1 MKKKILLISLLSV
14 VPVLILG
21 ILFMAKNSMGFSTG
35 VCITADNGGY
45 LMVIDHSP
53 VSIHRVSGKDR
64 SFPDLDT
71 GDKIFVIHDG
81 IAESYPGQTGV
92 YFILKLSDGDINDV
106 PPEIITSLRE
116 LGWLAG

>member
-14 VPVLILG
+14 ILILILG
-21 ILFMAKNSMGFSTG
+21 ILFMAKNSISFSTG
-35 VCITADNGGY
+35 VCIAADNGEY
-45 LMVIDHSP
+45 LMVIDNSP
-53 VSIHRVSGKDR
+53 VSMHRVSGKDR
-64 SFPDLDT
+64 GFPDLDT

-81 IAESYPGQTGV
+81 IAESYPGKTGV

-106 PPEIITSLRE
+106 PAEVISQLRE